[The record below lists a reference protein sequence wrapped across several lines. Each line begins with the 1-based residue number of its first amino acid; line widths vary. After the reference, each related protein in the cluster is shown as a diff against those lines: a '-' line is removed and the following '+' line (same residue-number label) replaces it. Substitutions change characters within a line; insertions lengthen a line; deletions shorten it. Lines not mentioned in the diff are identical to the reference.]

1 MPSAEMTKCCWLV
14 KESGAKMDLNSKKSG
29 FRFSNPELV
38 HLEYETN
45 QSFCEESEIQL
56 RINLS
61 TDVKPYEGKSKAEVI
76 LTITLGGKTE
86 KDPFYLEASEQ
97 ATFDWSGSQFSDEA
111 LESLLSKNAPSLLLS
126 YLRPIV
132 ASSTNW
138 SRYGSYNIPFID
150 FTKAVKE
157 SD

>member
-1 MPSAEMTKCCWLV
+1 
-14 KESGAKMDLNSKKSG
+14 MDLNSKKSG

-86 KDPFYLEASEQ
+86 KDPFY
-97 ATFDWSGSQFSDEA
+97 
-111 LESLLSKNAPSLLLS
+111 SLRKIDKRNVITSIS
-126 YLRPIV
+126 RPIC
-132 ASSTNW
+132 
-138 SRYGSYNIPFID
+138 
-150 FTKAVKE
+150 
-157 SD
+157 

>member
-1 MPSAEMTKCCWLV
+1 MTKCCWLV

-45 QSFCEESEIQL
+45 QSFCEEPEIQL

>member
-1 MPSAEMTKCCWLV
+1 
-14 KESGAKMDLNSKKSG
+14 MDLNSKKSG

-86 KDPFYLEASEQ
+86 KDPFYLEAWNKQRLIGPEVNSVMKRLKV
-97 ATFDWSGSQFSDEA
+97 F
-111 LESLLSKNAPSLLLS
+111 
-126 YLRPIV
+126 
-132 ASSTNW
+132 
-138 SRYGSYNIPFID
+138 
-150 FTKAVKE
+150 
-157 SD
+157 